1 MTTRLISMAREL
13 GKRQRAEAFE
23 WILKECP
30 DLRLATMSGWAEA
43 DPDSAFNAV
52 ISSGQEL
59 PCDTPTLMRLLDHQA
74 DQGGQALLEAC
85 RKVPWELLYYRQT
98 GFLGSNDPFGPAMEL
113 PDGADV
119 AAWINS
125 GSLTEL
131 ASLGVDIENVF
142 ATWAKQD
149 PAEALAHWETM
160 PNLHPLTPSRRI
172 AQILQPGAENPES
185 LKKTHQALL
194 ALPPEEIQKV
204 SAELVNFRNLGLS
217 PDYAAKLAELYPMLR
232 PPSAE

>member
-1 MTTRLISMAREL
+1 MIHSARPWSF
-13 GKRQRAEAFE
+13 R
-23 WILKECP
+23 KE
-30 DLRLATMSGWAEA
+30 RMS
-43 DPDSAFNAV
+43 P
-52 ISSGQEL
+52 
-59 PCDTPTLMRLLDHQA
+59 P
-74 DQGGQALLEAC
+74 
-85 RKVPWELLYYRQT
+85 
-98 GFLGSNDPFGPAMEL
+98 
-113 PDGADV
+113 
-119 AAWINS
+119 WINS

-131 ASLGVDIENVF
+131 ASLGVDINNVF

-172 AQILQPGAENPES
+172 AQILHSGTENPES
-185 LKKTHQALL
+185 LKKTHHALL

-217 PDYAAKLAELYPMLR
+217 PDYAAKLAELYPMLE